1 MNSEIQ
7 NLINEKQIINN
18 RIKARRER
26 FKGNEEK
33 GIKGEIDKLREE
45 YFTYNSNDN
54 AYRSRTN
61 ERLEREIERENENF
75 EKGLKEEFE
84 QELLDI
90 NSKLKAERD
99 KLVKTLDAKKAEY
112 QKAYHEMII
121 SFRNQYTQVPLE
133 MPNLDEMQKE
143 IDEIQNDIKAIE
155 QCINTNGIDIAD
167 VQIDKTEEPKKEE
180 PKKDETSNEMPEE
193 KPSTQEPSPAQAE
206 PVQTQEPS
214 SAQAE
219 PEQTNPEPSVP
230 TPEQTNPT
238 QQGSSQGK
246 PAQAKPAQE
255 PAQKKSLPKVK
266 ISKFIDTEVNGQ
278 ASNKGVADYSD
289 GAKIDIRLMIELKDH
304 GFDEK
309 ATKMLMDELSA
320 NGGDKNV
327 MIALLEMSK
336 DGTEATRYIDDYLS
350 TLKGDKEKLS
360 TFELEYDLTKE
371 EDFSKQEN
379 KKISEYAMKSYD
391 FSKIT
396 ASRLKLLGLRLRSLK
411 IVKAVTL
418 KFKKFLAK
426 ISNTKMIESEKPK
439 TDSKTEKAPLSE
451 RVEKLDPTKTPER
464 TQRQE
469 ENTRAQNSRDED
481 KEI

>member
-61 ERLEREIERENENF
+61 GRLEKEIERETENF

-84 QELLDI
+84 QELLDK
-90 NSKLKAERD
+90 NTKLKAERD
-99 KLVKTLDAKKAEY
+99 KLVKALEAKKAEY

-133 MPNLDEMQKE
+133 IPNLDEMQKE
-143 IDEIQNDIKAIE
+143 IDEIQNDIKTIE
-155 QCINTNGIDIAD
+155 QCIDTNGIDIAD
-167 VQIDKTEEPKKEE
+167 AQIEKTEEPKKEQPEKEE
-180 PKKDETSNEMPEE
+180 PSQEPSDEKQPEQ
-193 KPSTQEPSPAQAE
+193 TQEPSPT
-206 PVQTQEPS
+206 QT
-214 SAQAE
+214 E
-219 PEQTNPEPSVP
+219 PEQTNPEPSAP
-230 TPEQTNPT
+230 THEQTNPI
-238 QQGSSQGK
+238 QQGPFQGQPTPVK
-246 PAQAKPAQE
+246 PMQE
-255 PAQKKSLPKVK
+255 PIQKKSLPKVK
-266 ISKFIDTEVNGQ
+266 ISKFIDTEVNGNV
-278 ASNKGVADYSD
+278 SNKGVADYSD
-289 GAKIDIRLMIELKDH
+289 GINIDIKLMIELKKS

-309 ATKMLMDELSA
+309 STKMLMDELNA

-327 MIALLEMSK
+327 MIALLGMSK

-396 ASRLKLLGLRLRSLK
+396 ATRLKLLGLRLRSLK
-411 IVKAVTL
+411 IVKAITL
-418 KFKKFLAK
+418 HFKNLRARM
-426 ISNTKMIESEKPK
+426 SNIRMIEIQESKEK
-439 TDSKTEKAPLSE
+439 TVSRIEQEPLSE
-451 RVEKLDPTKTPER
+451 RIEKIDPTKTPER
-464 TQRQE
+464 TQGQARNSRDE
-469 ENTRAQNSRDED
+469 NSRDED
-481 KEI
+481 RN

>member
-61 ERLEREIERENENF
+61 GRLEKEIERETENF

-84 QELLDI
+84 QELLDK
-90 NSKLKAERD
+90 NTKLKAERD
-99 KLVKTLDAKKAEY
+99 KLVKALEAKKAEY

-133 MPNLDEMQKE
+133 IPNLDEMQKE
-143 IDEIQNDIKAIE
+143 IDEIQNDIKTIE
-155 QCINTNGIDIAD
+155 QCIDTNGIDIAD
-167 VQIDKTEEPKKEE
+167 AQIEKTEEPKKEQPEKEE
-180 PKKDETSNEMPEE
+180 PSQEPSDEKQPEQ
-193 KPSTQEPSPAQAE
+193 TQEPSPT
-206 PVQTQEPS
+206 QT
-214 SAQAE
+214 E
-219 PEQTNPEPSVP
+219 PEQTNPEPSAP
-230 TPEQTNPT
+230 THEQTNPI
-238 QQGSSQGK
+238 QQGPFQGQPTPVK
-246 PAQAKPAQE
+246 PMQE
-255 PAQKKSLPKVK
+255 PIQKKSLPKVK
-266 ISKFIDTEVNGQ
+266 ISKFIDTEVNGNV
-278 ASNKGVADYSD
+278 SNKGVADYSD
-289 GAKIDIRLMIELKDH
+289 GINIDIKLMIELKKS

-309 ATKMLMDELSA
+309 STKMLMDELNA

-327 MIALLEMSK
+327 MIALLGMSK

-396 ASRLKLLGLRLRSLK
+396 ATRLKLLGLRLRSLK
-411 IVKAVTL
+411 IVKAITL
-418 KFKKFLAK
+418 HFKNLRARM
-426 ISNTKMIESEKPK
+426 SNIRMIESGESKEK
-439 TDSKTEKAPLSE
+439 TVSRIEQEPLSE
-451 RVEKLDPTKTPER
+451 RIEKIDPTKTPER
-464 TQRQE
+464 TQGQARNSRDE
-469 ENTRAQNSRDED
+469 NSRDED
-481 KEI
+481 RN